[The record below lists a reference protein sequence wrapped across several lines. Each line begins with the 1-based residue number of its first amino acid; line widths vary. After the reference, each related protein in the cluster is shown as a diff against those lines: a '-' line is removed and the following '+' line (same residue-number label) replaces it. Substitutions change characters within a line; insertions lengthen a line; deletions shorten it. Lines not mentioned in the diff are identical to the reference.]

1 MRICYFIQNHL
12 APPQVAR
19 LVAALRR
26 SQPDAFLLVGHDESA
41 GRCSAEEVKRA
52 LGLDVFAIREPARRG
67 YFSLLQPYFEAVEWL
82 EERGVSYDWLVYLSG
97 QDFPTLP
104 LRRLADLLAATESD
118 GFLRFWD
125 AFNPVNPWNRRRQGK
140 CRYGY
145 RYADAPPWTDPL
157 LRLLRRCNSW
167 QTLMH
172 VHLVYGPRIG
182 VRQRPLPFGSGVGC
196 YAGSQWTILRRACA
210 EYAAEEV
217 RRNGELIR
225 WFRST
230 ICPDEAVVQTLLVNS
245 GRFRLHNDHL
255 RFEDFAGSRNG
266 HPRVLDVGDL
276 PALTGGRYF
285 FARKFDL
292 QHDSAVLDRLDEW
305 IG

>member
-19 LVAALRR
+19 LAAALRR
-26 SQPDAFLLVGHDESA
+26 SQPDAFVLVGHDESA
-41 GRCSAEEVKRA
+41 GCCSAEQLRRA
-52 LGLDVFAIREPARRG
+52 LGTDVFAVREPARRG

-82 EERGVSYDWLVYLSG
+82 GRRGIPYDWLVYLSG
-97 QDFPTLP
+97 QDFPTQP
-104 LRRLADLLAATESD
+104 LGRFAAMLAATDRD

-125 AFNPVNPWNRRRQGK
+125 AFAPVSPWNRRRQGR
-140 CRYGY
+140 CRYAF
-145 RYADAPPWTDPL
+145 RYADAPRWAAAG
-157 LRLLRRCNSW
+157 LRLLRRFNGW
-167 QTLMH
+167 QSLIH
-172 VHLVYGPRIG
+172 VHLVYGQRIG
-182 VRQRPLPFGSGVGC
+182 VRPRTSPFGPGLGC

-217 RRNGELIR
+217 RRDGELIR

-245 GRFRLHNDHL
+245 GRFRLQDDHL
-255 RFEDFAGSRNG
+255 RYEDFAGSRTG
-266 HPRVLDVGDL
+266 HPRLLTLGDL

-292 QHDSAVLDRLDEW
+292 QHDGAVLDRLDEW